1 MPETLFI
8 LAIAVYLL
16 AMNLLAFVLMA
27 SDKKKAKSGVWRVP
41 EKVLFLSA
49 ILGGSIGAIIGMQV
63 FRHKTKHW
71 YFKYGM
77 PAILILQ
84 IVLAAFLW
92 YYFGSNH

>member
-27 SDKKKAKSGVWRVP
+27 SDKKKAKSGAWRVP

-49 ILGGSIGAIIGMQV
+49 ILGGSIGAIVGMQA

-77 PAILILQ
+77 PAILIIQ
-84 IVLAAFLW
+84 VVLAAFLW
-92 YYFGSNH
+92 YYFSNH